1 MAVDELNYPLH
12 TYGLNL
18 GFDWKGLSF
27 SAMFYAPT
35 GVYKLVN
42 SVYSASFKSGKINAQ
57 PDVMNAWTP
66 ETANT
71 SGVRAPALHL
81 TNDGAFNGTESTY
94 RYQNFSYLRLKTMEL
109 GYNLPKKWLKT
120 VGLKSLQVY
129 VTGNNLLT
137 WWGGDDRIDPE
148 GEQVQYPILRSFTSG
163 VRVSF

>member
-1 MAVDELNYPLH
+1 
-12 TYGLNL
+12 
-18 GFDWKGLSF
+18 
-27 SAMFYAPT
+27 
-35 GVYKLVN
+35 
-42 SVYSASFKSGKINAQ
+42 
-57 PDVMNAWTP
+57 MNAWTP

-129 VTGNNLLT
+129 VTGKNLHT
-137 WWGGDDRIDPE
+137 WRGGDDVIAPE
-148 GEQVQYPILRSFTSG
+148 GEQDQNTILRSVSSV